1 MRRRAAIGLAFRGS
15 LGTWTKAPSIAGE
28 DLRDQIVSRIE
39 EIRRRARAEGYPF

>member
-1 MRRRAAIGLAFRGS
+1 VDKGAL
-15 LGTWTKAPSIAGE
+15 IAGE